1 MSHCIP
7 CNSKCYLNTCVVA
20 FLSVIFCIKYGNLP
34 GRHYLDLL
42 LASHRLVVAME
53 DGLGGAAAGA
63 ANVTAGHPFDT
74 VKVRMQ
80 TAERGA
86 FRNAWHC
93 AQHILRH
100 EGVRSCTSS
109 ISTTKHVSQVH
120 LWIRRKH
127 ARSAHTIGFSVSDE
141 GMRCCTCGNRR

>member
-1 MSHCIP
+1 MLLSIP
-7 CNSKCYLNTCVVA
+7 SCTSLGIPAGLHELESVRTSYLFV
-20 FLSVIFCIKYGNLP
+20 L
-34 GRHYLDLL
+34 
-42 LASHRLVVAME
+42 AME
-53 DGLGGAAAGA
+53 DGFGGAAAGA

-93 AQHILRH
+93 AQHILQH
-100 EGVRSCTSS
+100 EGVRICTSS
-109 ISTTKHVSQVH
+109 TSITKHVLQVH
-120 LWIRRKH
+120 VWNRRKH
-127 ARSAHTIGFSVSDE
+127 ARSTQTFSFVDSDK

>member
-1 MSHCIP
+1 
-7 CNSKCYLNTCVVA
+7 
-20 FLSVIFCIKYGNLP
+20 
-34 GRHYLDLL
+34 
-42 LASHRLVVAME
+42 ME
-53 DGLGGAAAGA
+53 DGFGGAAAGA
-63 ANVTAGHPFDT
+63 ANVMAGHPFDT

-109 ISTTKHVSQVH
+109 ISTTKHVSEVH
-120 LWIRRKH
+120 VWIRRKH
-127 ARSAHTIGFSVSDE
+127 ARSEHTIGFSVSDE